1 MTIFSCQ
8 HWKLS
13 PPTENKWKTLVK
25 MKKYQQKCI
34 VFNHFFSLDS
44 HGCAASGQRVEY
56 FSVVFFL
63 SEKVS
68 KRSSKMYFWLSHRIH
83 MWWRQQIVL
92 QCKKKS
98 YENILPFITK
108 RAFMV
113 TAQLHWHLFMMIW
126 KDGNQKGVIKSG
138 YILIRV
144 GGWGL
149 WRYTA
154 LEYNILDTANFFS
167 YPCGNFSDTSS
178 LKTPKD

>member
-1 MTIFSCQ
+1 
-8 HWKLS
+8 
-13 PPTENKWKTLVK
+13 
-25 MKKYQQKCI
+25 
-34 VFNHFFSLDS
+34 
-44 HGCAASGQRVEY
+44 
-56 FSVVFFL
+56 
-63 SEKVS
+63 
-68 KRSSKMYFWLSHRIH
+68 
-83 MWWRQQIVL
+83 
-92 QCKKKS
+92 
-98 YENILPFITK
+98 
-108 RAFMV
+108 MV